1 MHGFEQLFGT
11 YLVALHVVGRVEAR
25 KALRLRPPPAQTLPP
40 QDQRPRHAAASPV
53 ETAET
58 GESLAQRA
66 SVGAGGR
73 RSAVARLLGGAE
85 GPAHGSPTR
94 VDPPDKCF
102 VPAVDQRRSGRHPR
116 CGGIGRVHHL
126 RAAWAGVSHL
136 SRSTEYGMDSFYG
149 FAKDC
154 GQTRLSEPTQ

>member
-1 MHGFEQLFGT
+1 MRGFGQLFGA
-11 YLVALHVVGRVEAR
+11 YLVALHVVGGVEAR
-25 KALRLRPPPAQTLPP
+25 EALRLRPPVQTLPP
-40 QDQRPRHAAASPV
+40 QDPRPRHAAASPV
-53 ETAET
+53 ETAES
-58 GESLAQRA
+58 GESLAPRA

-73 RSAVARLLGGAE
+73 RSAAAGLLGGAE

-136 SRSTEYGMDSFYG
+136 SRSAEYGMDSFYG